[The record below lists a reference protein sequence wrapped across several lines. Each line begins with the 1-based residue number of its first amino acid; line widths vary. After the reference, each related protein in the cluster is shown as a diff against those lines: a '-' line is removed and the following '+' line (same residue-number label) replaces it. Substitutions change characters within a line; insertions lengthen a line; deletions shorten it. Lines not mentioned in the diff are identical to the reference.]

1 MAEWMD
7 GKGWIG
13 QNNDRWTDGRTD
25 GQTNGW
31 RHKCMDGEIIE
42 WLQKKLM

>member
-13 QNNDRWTDGRTD
+13 QVMDGW
-25 GQTNGW
+25 TNGW
-31 RHKCMDGEIIE
+31 RHKHMDGEIIE
-42 WLQKKLM
+42 WLREERM